1 MSRYPTELNITWS
14 TIARDPITSE
24 NILNYLT
31 GTDILSL
38 LKKDYSLKVFERL
51 RTTLKKEGMSKRMSI
66 KNKMDIFED
75 YTYPRPFPVDKFLK
89 LPSGSPDQ
97 AYLMLG
103 TKGTGR
109 YMLNYIL
116 CTRNI
121 NNFTTKRPSFL

>member
-1 MSRYPTELNITWS
+1 MFCNILYSSSGLSSRYPTYLNITWS
-14 TIARDPITSE
+14 TVAREPITSG

-31 GTDILSL
+31 GTEILSL

-51 RTTLKKEGMSKRMSI
+51 RTTLKQEGMSKRMSL

-75 YTYPRPFPVDKFLK
+75 YCYPQPFPVNKFLK

-109 YMLNYIL
+109 YMLYAIL
-116 CTRNI
+116 WTR
-121 NNFTTKRPSFL
+121 